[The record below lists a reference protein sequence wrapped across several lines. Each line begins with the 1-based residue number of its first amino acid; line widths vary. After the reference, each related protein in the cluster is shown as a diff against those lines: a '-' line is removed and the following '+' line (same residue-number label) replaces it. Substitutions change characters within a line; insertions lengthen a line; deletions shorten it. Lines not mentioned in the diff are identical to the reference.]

1 MVYDLNHGVQEIGST
16 RYATARSLFLWKI
29 GNNVPEYISINFLNS
44 RLGIATR
51 NKTNYGIV
59 LVSRIL
65 SHRFKTYAFGTF
77 AVFALLFVNNKRAAL
92 SLLVSS
98 SRNVNNPRV
107 NILRYFSNIYIY
119 IFLILSLAV
128 FSLNWHSCLHVPY
141 SRSRIR

>member
-16 RYATARSLFLWKI
+16 RYATARSPFLWKI

-77 AVFALLFVNNKRAAL
+77 AVFALLFVNNKCAAL

-98 SRNVNNPRV
+98 SRNVNIHELISFV
-107 NILRYFSNIYIY
+107 ISLIYIY